1 MKIEINWCG
10 EEYLCCSL
18 SPVMEIQPKDFFF
31 LKSYV
36 GLICITLMGQARE
49 IQVFLLKALKS
60 LKQKHQIILKDLS
73 SERGWRIFVLINAV
87 L

>member
-18 SPVMEIQPKDFFF
+18 SPVMEINQRIFF

-36 GLICITLMGQARE
+36 GLICITLMGEARE

-73 SERGWRIFVLINAV
+73 SERVWRIFVLINAV